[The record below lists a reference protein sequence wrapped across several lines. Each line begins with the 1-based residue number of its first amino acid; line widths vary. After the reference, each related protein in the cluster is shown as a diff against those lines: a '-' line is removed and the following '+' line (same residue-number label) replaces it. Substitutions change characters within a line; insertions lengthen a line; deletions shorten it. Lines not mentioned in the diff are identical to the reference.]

1 MGQARSFLTLGGSFF
16 GDQRVGLR
24 VGLCGIGPALAGNV
38 GTGGAFARLREGDQ
52 GVDVPMLAPDLS
64 RCRPGVLSGG
74 GGSILG
80 RDEGGVLRREMM
92 DCVVGGALRDR
103 SCARRE
109 RWDRGSFRAFARGGS
124 GCRRSYARSGPIPLP
139 PRGVVWGR
147 WVDFEK
153 EFKKGDD
160 GLRCR

>member
-1 MGQARSFLTLGGSFF
+1 M
-16 GDQRVGLR
+16 LR

-38 GTGGAFARLREGDQ
+38 GTG
-52 GVDVPMLAPDLS
+52 
-64 RCRPGVLSGG
+64 
-74 GGSILG
+74 
-80 RDEGGVLRREMM
+80 
-92 DCVVGGALRDR
+92 
-103 SCARRE
+103 
-109 RWDRGSFRAFARGGS
+109 GSFRAFARGGS

-139 PRGVVWGR
+139 PGCVVWGR

>member
-16 GDQRVGLR
+16 LGS
-24 VGLCGIGPALAGNV
+24 AGWV
-38 GTGGAFARLREGDQ
+38 A
-52 GVDVPMLAPDLS
+52 
-64 RCRPGVLSGG
+64 
-74 GGSILG
+74 
-80 RDEGGVLRREMM
+80 
-92 DCVVGGALRDR
+92 GGALRDR